1 MRRGGSRL
9 GIWIAAAVIAVAV
22 IAAVVILAGG
32 LRRRPH
38 GDTSRGIA
46 YLEDLERA
54 SVDRV
59 DSVLAER
66 RAQKL
71 EKERRERVEQL
82 ASGEVDVWSLFQD
95 YVIVGD
101 SRAVGF
107 SVWDFLLEE
116 RVLADGGWTIRDLKE
131 HIPDIQAINPSQ
143 IFLCFGLNDVGI
155 EYWETAEEYA
165 AEYRDVLE
173 ELQAAL
179 PNAKIYVNSI
189 LPELGYENERRKER
203 IPLFSE
209 AVRAMCKEAGYA
221 FVDNDEIAEQYADL
235 YDPEDGIHFRQEF
248 YPIWAANM
256 MTTVYNEASPEEF
269 AETDEEATTETEG
282 TEDTET

>member
-1 MRRGGSRL
+1 MERSRSRL
-9 GIWIAAAVIAVAV
+9 GIGILAAIAAVVV
-22 IAAVVILAGG
+22 IAAVLVRAGG
-32 LRRRPH
+32 LRRGSH

-54 SVDRV
+54 GVERV
-59 DSVLAER
+59 DNVLAER
-66 RAQKL
+66 RAKQI
-71 EKERRERVEQL
+71 EKERQERIEQL

-107 SVWDFLLEE
+107 SVWGFLLDE

-131 HIPDIQAINPSQ
+131 RIPDIVAINPSQ

-155 EYWETAEEYA
+155 EYWETPEEYA
-165 AEYRDVLE
+165 AEYREVLQ

-179 PNAKIYVNSI
+179 PNADIYVNSI
-189 LPELGYENERRKER
+189 LPEMGYENERRKER
-203 IPLFSE
+203 IPQFSE
-209 AVRAMCKEAGYA
+209 AVKKMCEEAGFA
-221 FVDNDEIAEQYADL
+221 FVDNDEIAAQYADL
-235 YDPEDGIHFRQEF
+235 YDPVDGIHFRKEF

-256 MTTVYNEASPEEF
+256 MTRVFS
-269 AETDEEATTETEG
+269 EG
-282 TEDTET
+282 TEE